1 MNENQSHTES
11 LLDIVRSIQHET
23 LLLPEFQRDFRW
35 ELDQTYDLFDS
46 LIREIF
52 IGTIIYGKPGFGM
65 TLRQI
70 DDRPRKGK
78 GSRGA
83 LRMRHYEKNEIVN
96 KSRTQNL
103 RIILDGQQRI
113 TSIYRALTGADN
125 VFLILRDDFSPDDL
139 IEKPLEHILGE
150 VAGEESEGALSV
162 RLSDA
167 YRAEVESLDD
177 EDLDRLFAGTA
188 FGLSLGPDAPDW
200 KPYAKAYR
208 RAVKKLS
215 DLYKKQKLVAFH
227 LLDMTLEKFCL
238 FFERSNSRGIQLNF
252 TDILA
257 AKLYHGFNLRQK
269 IDEFEAQHSL
279 RLNRET
285 IVRTVAYLTAMEKG
299 QPVTIDK
306 KAILENLEPEDFDR
320 HWDRAS
326 LFYKDSIDYLVH
338 QHFVLNRNW
347 LPSENMI
354 IPLMVFLSRVQG
366 FDRINEEQRKFLE
379 FWFWAS
385 VFANRYSTS
394 SNEVIISDSHAL
406 SQVAQGRRI
415 ERRDYFT
422 RLRSLVTDPED
433 LFIYTKRTSATYR
446 GVLNLIGYGIG
457 GLRDWKSTQKIDPDK
472 DLDDHHIYPRAYIAS
487 GPPLDMEAGEAAQ
500 LVDCVVNRTLI
511 PKNLNITIGKRPPQA
526 YLADLKKQN
535 RNLEASLQD
544 HLVPAELVT
553 DPAWNHRFR
562 AFLDSRARSMMGLIE
577 RYALEPLKEM
587 EARHAAAQDVGEP
600 ARAARADRLAKG
612 LRTPESAFV
621 VPILRAL
628 HDLGG
633 SASMQQ
639 VLERV
644 GAAMQAQLREVDHQS
659 LKSDPNRPRWNN
671 TAQWARNTMVSDGLL
686 KSNSPRGVWE
696 ITAAGEARLRSAAG
710 SLQASSETSNG
721 LVKADKPR
729 RAGGV
734 LLCFQ
739 LEWQRPIATSP
750 RPRLSITTVHR
761 PTGV

>member
-1 MNENQSHTES
+1 MNENQSQTES
-11 LLDIVRSIQHET
+11 LLDIVRSIQQET

-35 ELDQTYDLFDS
+35 EMDQTYDLIDS

-70 DDRPRKGK
+70 DDRPRKGR

-83 LRMRHYEKNEIVN
+83 LRMRHYDKEEIVN
-96 KSRTQNL
+96 KSRIQNL

-125 VFLILRDDFSPDDL
+125 VFLILRDDLTPEER
-139 IEKPLEHILGE
+139 IERPLEQIVAE
-150 VAGEESEGALSV
+150 VAGEESETAISV

-167 YRAEVESLDD
+167 YRAEARSLED
-177 EDLDRLFAGTA
+177 EDLDALFARSGFA
-188 FGLSLGPDAPDW
+188 LSVGQDDPQW
-200 KPYAKAYR
+200 KPLARSYR
-208 RAVKKLS
+208 RAVKKLV
-215 DLYKKQKLVAFH
+215 DLYKKQKLVAFY

-269 IDEFEAQHSL
+269 IDEFEAQHNL
-279 RLNRET
+279 RINRET
-285 IVRTVAYLTAMEKG
+285 IVRTVAYLTAAEKR

-326 LFYKDSIDYLVH
+326 LFYKDSIDFLVN

-347 LPSENMI
+347 LPSENMV
-354 IPLMVFLSRVQG
+354 IPLMVFLSHVKG
-366 FDRINEEQRKFLE
+366 FDRIDEGQRKFLE
-379 FWFWAS
+379 FWFWSS
-385 VFANRYSTS
+385 VFANKYSTS

-406 SQVAQGRRI
+406 SQVAQGGRI

-446 GVLNLIGYGIG
+446 GVLNLIGYAIH

-487 GPPLDMEAGEAAQ
+487 GPPLDTEAGEAVQ
-500 LVDCVVNRTLI
+500 LADCVVNRTLI
-511 PKNLNITIGKRPPQA
+511 PKNLNVTIGKRPPQA
-526 YLADLKKQN
+526 YLADLKKLN
-535 RNLEASLQD
+535 PNLESSLQD

-553 DPAWNHRFR
+553 DPAWNRKFR
-562 AFLDSRARSMMGLIE
+562 AFLDARARSIMGLIE

-587 EARHAAAQDVGEP
+587 EARYAATQESGMPSP
-600 ARAARADRLAKG
+600 ADGGDRLARG

-621 VPILRAL
+621 LPILRAIQE
-628 HDLGG
+628 LGG

-639 VLERV
+639 VLEKV
-644 GAAMQAQLREVDHQS
+644 GAAMKGQLRDVDYQA
-659 LKSDPNRPRWNN
+659 LKSDPGHPRWNN
-671 TAQWARNTMVSDGLL
+671 TAQWARNTMVTDGLL
-686 KSNSPRGVWE
+686 KKDSPRGIWE
-696 ITAAGEARLRSAAG
+696 ITAAGKEYLRTAAG
-710 SLQASSETSNG
+710 
-721 LVKADKPR
+721 
-729 RAGGV
+729 
-734 LLCFQ
+734 
-739 LEWQRPIATSP
+739 
-750 RPRLSITTVHR
+750 
-761 PTGV
+761 

>member
-1 MNENQSHTES
+1 MNENQSQTES
-11 LLDIVRSIQHET
+11 LLDIVKSIQNET

-35 ELDQTYDLFDS
+35 EMDQTYDLFDS

-78 GSRGA
+78 GSRGP
-83 LRMRHYEKNEIVN
+83 LRMRHYEKDEIVN

-125 VFLILRDDFSPDDL
+125 VFLVLRDDLTPEEL
-139 IEKPLEHILGE
+139 IERPLEQILAE
-150 VAGEESEGALSV
+150 VVGEESETTVTV

-167 YRAEVESLDD
+167 YIAEVKGLEQ
-177 EDLDRLFAGTA
+177 EDLDAIFAQSA
-188 FGLSLGPDAPDW
+188 FGLTLGLDDPQR
-200 KPYAKAYR
+200 KQLAKTYR
-208 RAVKKLS
+208 RTVKKLI

-257 AKLYHGFNLRQK
+257 AKLYRGFNLRQK
-269 IDEFEAQHSL
+269 IEEFEARYSL

-285 IVRTVAYLTAMEKG
+285 IVRTVAYLTAVEKSL
-299 QPVTIDK
+299 PVTIDK

-326 LFYKDSIDYLVH
+326 LLYKDSIDYLVN

-354 IPLMVFLSRVQG
+354 IPLMVFLSHVKG
-366 FDRINEEQRKFLE
+366 FDRIDEGQRKFLE

-394 SNEVIISDSHAL
+394 SNEVIIADSHAL
-406 SQVAQGRRI
+406 SQVAQGGRI

-433 LFIYTKRTSATYR
+433 LFIYTKRASATYR
-446 GVLNLIGYGIG
+446 GVLNLIGYAIH

-487 GPPLDMEAGEAAQ
+487 GPPLDMEAGEAVQ
-500 LVDCVVNRTLI
+500 LMDCVVN
-511 PKNLNITIGKRPPQA
+511 
-526 YLADLKKQN
+526 
-535 RNLEASLQD
+535 
-544 HLVPAELVT
+544 
-553 DPAWNHRFR
+553 W
-562 AFLDSRARSMMGLIE
+562 
-577 RYALEPLKEM
+577 
-587 EARHAAAQDVGEP
+587 
-600 ARAARADRLAKG
+600 
-612 LRTPESAFV
+612 
-621 VPILRAL
+621 
-628 HDLGG
+628 
-633 SASMQQ
+633 
-639 VLERV
+639 
-644 GAAMQAQLREVDHQS
+644 
-659 LKSDPNRPRWNN
+659 
-671 TAQWARNTMVSDGLL
+671 
-686 KSNSPRGVWE
+686 
-696 ITAAGEARLRSAAG
+696 
-710 SLQASSETSNG
+710 
-721 LVKADKPR
+721 
-729 RAGGV
+729 
-734 LLCFQ
+734 
-739 LEWQRPIATSP
+739 
-750 RPRLSITTVHR
+750 
-761 PTGV
+761 

>member
-1 MNENQSHTES
+1 MNENQSQTES
-11 LLDIVRSIQHET
+11 LLDIIRSIQHET

-35 ELDQTYDLFDS
+35 EMDQTYDLFDS

-83 LRMRHYEKNEIVN
+83 LRMRHYDKDEIVN

-125 VFLILRDDFSPDDL
+125 VFLVLRNDLKPDEL
-139 IEKPLEHILGE
+139 IERPLEQILGE
-150 VAGEESEGALSV
+150 VAGEEGDEAVCV

-167 YRAEVESLDD
+167 YRAEAESLED
-177 EDLDRLFAGTA
+177 EDLDRLFARSA
-188 FGLSLGPDAPDW
+188 FGLRLGEEDPGW
-200 KPYAKAYR
+200 KPFTRAYR
-208 RAVKKLS
+208 RAVKKLN

-269 IDEFEAQHSL
+269 IDEFEAQHNL

-285 IVRTVAYLTAMEKG
+285 IVRTVAYLTAVEKA

-326 LFYKDSIDYLVH
+326 LFYKDSIDYLVN

-347 LPSENMI
+347 LPSENMV
-354 IPLMVFLSRVQG
+354 IPLMVFLSHVKG
-366 FDRINEEQRKFLE
+366 FDRIDEDQRKFLE

-406 SQVAQGRRI
+406 SQIALGGRI
-415 ERRDYFT
+415 ERRDYFM

-446 GVLNLIGYGIG
+446 GVLNLIGYAIH
-457 GLRDWKSTQKIDPDK
+457 GLRDWRSSQKIDSDK
-472 DLDDHHIYPRAYIAS
+472 ELDDHHIYPRAYIAS
-487 GPPLDMEAGEAAQ
+487 GPPLDMEAGEAVQ
-500 LVDCVVNRTLI
+500 LMDCVVNRTLI
-511 PKNLNITIGKRPPQA
+511 PKNLNVIIGKRPPQA
-526 YLADLKKQN
+526 YLADLKKHN
-535 RNLEASLQD
+535 PNLEASLQD

-553 DPAWNHRFR
+553 DPAWNQRFR
-562 AFLDSRARSMMGLIE
+562 AFLDARASSIMGLIE
-577 RYALEPLKEM
+577 RYALEPLKEL
-587 EARHAAAQDVGEP
+587 EARHAPAQEGGEP
-600 ARAARADRLAKG
+600 SRADGTDRLARG
-612 LRTPESAFV
+612 MRTPESAFIL
-621 VPILRAL
+621 PILRAIL
-628 HDLGG
+628 DLGG

-639 VLERV
+639 VLEKV
-644 GAAMQAQLREVDHQS
+644 GATMKDRLRDVDHQS
-659 LKSDPNRPRWNN
+659 LKSDPTHPRWNN
-671 TAQWARNTMVSDGLL
+671 TAQWARNAMVADGLL
-686 KSNSPRGVWE
+686 KNNSPRGVWE
-696 ITAAGEARLRSAAG
+696 ITAAGKQHLRK
-710 SLQASSETSNG
+710 SEG
-721 LVKADKPR
+721 AV
-729 RAGGV
+729 
-734 LLCFQ
+734 
-739 LEWQRPIATSP
+739 
-750 RPRLSITTVHR
+750 
-761 PTGV
+761 

>member
-1 MNENQSHTES
+1 MNEYQSQTES
-11 LLDIVRSIQHET
+11 LLDIIRSIQQET

-35 ELDQTYDLFDS
+35 EMDQTYDLFDS

-65 TLRQI
+65 TLPQI

-78 GSRGA
+78 GSRAA
-83 LRMRHYEKNEIVN
+83 LRMRHYDKAEIVN

-125 VFLILRDDFSPDDL
+125 VFLVLRKNLKPDDL
-139 IEKPLEHILGE
+139 IEWPLEQILGE
-150 VAGEESEGALSV
+150 VAGEESDEAVCV

-167 YRAEVESLDD
+167 YRAETEGLED
-177 EDLDRLFAGTA
+177 EDLDRLFAGSA
-188 FGLSLGPDAPDW
+188 FALRLGEEGPGW
-200 KPYAKAYR
+200 KQFAKAYR
-208 RAVKKLS
+208 RTVKKLN
-215 DLYKKQKLVAFH
+215 DLYKKQKLVAFY
-227 LLDMTLEKFCL
+227 LLDMSLEKFCL

-257 AKLYHGFNLRQK
+257 AKLYRGFNLRQK
-269 IDEFEAQHSL
+269 IDEFEAQHNL

-285 IVRTVAYLTAMEKG
+285 IVRTVAYLTAVEKG

-326 LFYKDSIDYLVH
+326 LFYKDSIDHLVNR
-338 QHFVLNRNW
+338 HFVLNRNW
-347 LPSENMI
+347 LPSENMV
-354 IPLMVFLSRVQG
+354 IPLMVFLSHVKG
-366 FDRINEEQRKFLE
+366 FDRVDEDQRKFLE

-406 SQVAQGRRI
+406 SQIALGRRI
-415 ERRDYFT
+415 DRRDYFT

-433 LFIYTKRTSATYR
+433 LFIYTKRASATYR
-446 GVLNLIGYGIG
+446 GVLNLIGYAMH
-457 GLRDWKSTQKIDPDK
+457 GLRDWRSSQKIDPDK
-472 DLDDHHIYPRAYIAS
+472 ELDDHHIYPRAYIAAK
-487 GPPLDMEAGEAAQ
+487 PPLDMDAGEAMQ
-500 LVDCVVNRTLI
+500 LMDCVVNRTLI

-526 YLADLKKQN
+526 YLADLKKHN
-535 RNLEASLQD
+535 PKLEASLQD

-553 DPAWNHRFR
+553 DPAWNQRFR
-562 AFLDSRARSMMGLIE
+562 AFLDARAHSIMGLIE

-587 EARHAAAQDVGEP
+587 ESRHAATQEGSEQSRVDDAP
-600 ARAARADRLAKG
+600 RLARG
-612 LRTPESAFV
+612 VRTPESAFV
-621 VPILRAL
+621 LPILRAIV
-628 HDLGG
+628 DLGG

-644 GAAMQAQLREVDHQS
+644 GAAMKDQLRDVDYES
-659 LKSDPNRPRWNN
+659 LKSDPTHPRWNN
-671 TAQWARNTMVSDGLL
+671 TAQWARNTMVTNGLL
-686 KSNSPRGVWE
+686 KNNSPRGVWE
-696 ITAAGEARLRSAAG
+696 ITAAGKEYLRTGGAAG
-710 SLQASSETSNG
+710 
-721 LVKADKPR
+721 
-729 RAGGV
+729 
-734 LLCFQ
+734 
-739 LEWQRPIATSP
+739 
-750 RPRLSITTVHR
+750 
-761 PTGV
+761 